1 MAALFLFIRIM
12 TITILGKE
20 YRLKYTLRAMIIF
33 EKITKK
39 SFSISSFTDQLV
51 YLYALILANNSECS
65 LTMDELINACDDD
78 PKILENY
85 LSFLQGKNKKDAIL
99 NPSESDG
106 GDKKKE

>member
-1 MAALFLFIRIM
+1 
-12 TITILGKE
+12 
-20 YRLKYTLRAMIIF
+20 
-33 EKITKK
+33 
-39 SFSISSFTDQLV
+39 
-51 YLYALILANNSECS
+51 
-65 LTMDELINACDDD
+65 MDELINACDDD